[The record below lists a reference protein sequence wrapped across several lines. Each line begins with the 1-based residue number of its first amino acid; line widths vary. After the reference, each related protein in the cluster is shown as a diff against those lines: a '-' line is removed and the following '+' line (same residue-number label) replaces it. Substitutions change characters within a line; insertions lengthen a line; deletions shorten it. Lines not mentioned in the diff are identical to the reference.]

1 MPQPLA
7 AGYLPQRAGSDARP
21 FCGKF
26 VVDKVAWDTFY
37 SKYFG
42 FAPVAIIPSMLHTH
56 SFSHH

>member
-7 AGYLPQRAGSDARP
+7 AGYLPQWLGSDAMP

-42 FAPVAIIPSMLHTH
+42 FAHAAIIPSMLHTH
-56 SFSHH
+56 SFIHH